1 MSGGSPIEGPSPN
14 ALSGHCPE
22 CGVETEPGAKFC
34 ANCGAR
40 LASGGETVVGELQEE
55 GGAEPREFGGNTP
68 QRADTTVA
76 YSPGFEEEDESTVGA
91 EEEHEG
97 GAALIE
103 LDQVEGTAGRRM
115 HDIGENGSV
124 TVGRSRESDIFLD
137 DVTVSRKHAEI
148 FQKKQDDRGVA
159 QGSAARGRGF
169 RIRDAGSL
177 NGTYVNRV
185 RVDSVDL
192 RNGDEIQV
200 GKYRFKF
207 VHA

>member
-1 MSGGSPIEGPSPN
+1 
-14 ALSGHCPE
+14 
-22 CGVETEPGAKFC
+22 VRVC
-34 ANCGAR
+34 ANCGAEVTLEMKFCSECGTR
-40 LASGGETVVGELQEE
+40 LDQGQTTASY
-55 GGAEPREFGGNTP
+55 AP
-68 QRADTTVA
+68 A
-76 YSPGFEEEDESTVGA
+76 FEEDMAGEAAPAPTDVD
-91 EEEHEG
+91 

-115 HDIGENGSV
+115 HDIKEGVV
-124 TVGRSRESDIFLD
+124 TVGRDSESVIFLD

-148 FQKKQDDRGVA
+148 ERGE
-159 QGSAARGRGF
+159 RGY
-169 RIRDAGSL
+169 RIRDVGSL

-207 VHA
+207 VFA

>member
-1 MSGGSPIEGPSPN
+1 M
-14 ALSGHCPE
+14 
-22 CGVETEPGAKFC
+22 KFC
-34 ANCGAR
+34 AECGTR
-40 LASGGETVVGELQEE
+40 LVHAQSTVSY
-55 GGAEPREFGGNTP
+55 APSFG
-68 QRADTTVA
+68 
-76 YSPGFEEEDESTVGA
+76 EEEYPVGKSA
-91 EEEHEG
+91 KEDDGLPE

-115 HDIGENGSV
+115 HDIGSEKV
-124 TVGRSRESDIFLD
+124 TVGRSPDSQIFLD
-137 DVTVSRKHAEI
+137 DVTVSRRHAEV
-148 FQKKQDDRGVA
+148 FRRDA
-159 QGSAARGRGF
+159 PNERGF

-207 VHA
+207 VLT

>member
-1 MSGGSPIEGPSPN
+1 MN
-14 ALSGHCPE
+14 RCPE
-22 CGVETEPGAKFC
+22 CGSEVTPEMKFC
-34 ANCGAR
+34 AECGAR
-40 LASGGETVVGELQEE
+40 LVHAQSTVSYAPSFVGEDEEAKPGAAHDE
-55 GGAEPREFGGNTP
+55 GGPE
-68 QRADTTVA
+68 
-76 YSPGFEEEDESTVGA
+76 
-91 EEEHEG
+91 

-115 HDIGENGSV
+115 HDIGDEIV
-124 TVGRSRESDIFLD
+124 TVGRSPESNIFLD
-137 DVTVSRKHAEI
+137 DVTVSRQHAEI
-148 FQKKQDDRGVA
+148 FRREQQVGK
-159 QGSAARGRGF
+159 GF

-207 VHA
+207 VFT